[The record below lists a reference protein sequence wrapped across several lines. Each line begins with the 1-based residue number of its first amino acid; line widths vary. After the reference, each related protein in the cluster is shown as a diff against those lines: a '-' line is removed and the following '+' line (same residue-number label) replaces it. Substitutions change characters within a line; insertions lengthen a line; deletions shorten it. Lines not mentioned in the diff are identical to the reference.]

1 MNANG
6 FNPLL
11 TDTASA
17 IAAGDRELAQQ
28 EIESVMPENTDCPT
42 AWLMRAFTSESMSEC
57 ETAISRALDLDPN
70 NETAIAGLNWF
81 HGIQA
86 LAEWQIGAAR
96 QAEEAAR
103 QAELE
108 RQAELKRQA
117 EEEAARQAELERQ
130 AELKR
135 QAEEEAARQ
144 AELERQAELKRQAE
158 EEAARQAELERQ
170 AEEAARQAE
179 LERQAEE
186 SARLAELERQA
197 ELQRQ
202 AEEAA
207 RLAELERQA
216 EIQRQAAEAARQA
229 ELERQ
234 AQTEQLAESKTDEE
248 LDRLQQEVETLA
260 GEVQQEVEMPTAVAE
275 SNQSGKPVSG
285 EERSSSQSLILAVD
299 DSPTVRK
306 LVSLTLGAN
315 GFEVLTAA
323 DGIEALNILSDT
335 LPDLILCD
343 INMPRLGGYKL
354 CKFVKKHE
362 RTQSIPVV
370 MLSGK
375 DGVFDKM
382 RGKLSGCDDF
392 ISKPFE
398 SEELVAKIRE
408 HLEVKVSS
416 ND

>member
-28 EIESVMPENTDCPT
+28 EIESVMSENTDCPT

-96 QAEEAAR
+96 QA
-103 QAELE
+103 
-108 RQAELKRQA
+108 
-117 EEEAARQAELERQ
+117 EEAARQAELERQ

>member
-117 EEEAARQAELERQ
+117 EEEAAR
-130 AELKR
+130 K
-135 QAEEEAARQ
+135 
-144 AELERQAELKRQAE
+144 
-158 EEAARQAELERQ
+158 AELERQ

-229 ELERQ
+229 EIERQ
-234 AQTEQLAESKTDEE
+234 AQTEQLAESKADEE

>member
-28 EIESVMPENTDCPT
+28 EIESVMTENTDCPT

-96 QAEEAAR
+96 QA
-103 QAELE
+103 
-108 RQAELKRQA
+108 
-117 EEEAARQAELERQ
+117 
-130 AELKR
+130 
-135 QAEEEAARQ
+135 EEAARQ

-234 AQTEQLAESKTDEE
+234 AQTEQLAESKADEE

>member
-130 AELKR
+130 AE
-135 QAEEEAARQ
+135 
-144 AELERQAELKRQAE
+144 
-158 EEAARQAELERQ
+158 
-170 AEEAARQAE
+170 EAARQAE

-229 ELERQ
+229 EIERQ

-382 RGKLSGCDDF
+382 RGKLNGCDDF

>member
-28 EIESVMPENTDCPT
+28 EIESVMTENTDCPT

-117 EEEAARQAELERQ
+117 EEEAAR
-130 AELKR
+130 K
-135 QAEEEAARQ
+135 
-144 AELERQAELKRQAE
+144 
-158 EEAARQAELERQ
+158 AELERQ

-382 RGKLSGCDDF
+382 RGKLNGCDDF

>member
-28 EIESVMPENTDCPT
+28 EIESVLTENTDCPT

-135 QAEEEAARQ
+135 QAEEEAAR
-144 AELERQAELKRQAE
+144 K
-158 EEAARQAELERQ
+158 AELERQ

>member
-28 EIESVMPENTDCPT
+28 EIESVMTENTDCPT

-96 QAEEAAR
+96 QA
-103 QAELE
+103 
-108 RQAELKRQA
+108 
-117 EEEAARQAELERQ
+117 
-130 AELKR
+130 
-135 QAEEEAARQ
+135 EEAARQ

-382 RGKLSGCDDF
+382 RGKLNGCDDF

>member
-28 EIESVMPENTDCPT
+28 EIESVLTENTDCPT

-117 EEEAARQAELERQ
+117 EEEAAR
-130 AELKR
+130 K
-135 QAEEEAARQ
+135 
-144 AELERQAELKRQAE
+144 
-158 EEAARQAELERQ
+158 AELERQ

-229 ELERQ
+229 EIERQ
-234 AQTEQLAESKTDEE
+234 AQTEQLAESKADEE

>member
-28 EIESVMPENTDCPT
+28 EIESVMTENTDCPT

-96 QAEEAAR
+96 QA
-103 QAELE
+103 
-108 RQAELKRQA
+108 
-117 EEEAARQAELERQ
+117 
-130 AELKR
+130 
-135 QAEEEAARQ
+135 EEAARQ

-285 EERSSSQSLILAVD
+285 GERSSSQSLILAVD

-382 RGKLSGCDDF
+382 RGKLNGCDDF

>member
-28 EIESVMPENTDCPT
+28 EIESVMTENTDCPT

-135 QAEEEAARQ
+135 QAEEEAAR
-144 AELERQAELKRQAE
+144 K
-158 EEAARQAELERQ
+158 AELERQ

-186 SARLAELERQA
+186 AARLAELERQA

-229 ELERQ
+229 EIERQ

>member
-28 EIESVMPENTDCPT
+28 EIESVMSENTDCPT

-117 EEEAARQAELERQ
+117 EEEAAR
-130 AELKR
+130 K
-135 QAEEEAARQ
+135 
-144 AELERQAELKRQAE
+144 
-158 EEAARQAELERQ
+158 AELERQ

-229 ELERQ
+229 EIERQ

-382 RGKLSGCDDF
+382 RGKLNGCDDF

>member
-96 QAEEAAR
+96 QA
-103 QAELE
+103 
-108 RQAELKRQA
+108 
-117 EEEAARQAELERQ
+117 
-130 AELKR
+130 
-135 QAEEEAARQ
+135 EEAARQ

>member
-117 EEEAARQAELERQ
+117 EEEAAR
-130 AELKR
+130 K
-135 QAEEEAARQ
+135 
-144 AELERQAELKRQAE
+144 
-158 EEAARQAELERQ
+158 AELERQ